1 MDSTQHQSQHHKVT
15 HRLFHHRPFRNALIF
30 LAALSIFLG
39 ILIVPVESRDPKV
52 VIHSVEEGI
61 WWAFT
66 TVTGVGYG
74 DFVPVTITGRLIG
87 IALEITGV
95 IFFGLI
101 VGIIG
106 ITMTKR
112 QEEFVW
118 FRLFDRLDS
127 LEAKLQRIERQN
139 AANVKQTLAEHDEK
153 RTKDK

>member
-1 MDSTQHQSQHHKVT
+1 M
-15 HRLFHHRPFRNALIF
+15 
-30 LAALSIFLG
+30 
-39 ILIVPVESRDPKV
+39 
-52 VIHSVEEGI
+52 
-61 WWAFT
+61 
-66 TVTGVGYG
+66 
-74 DFVPVTITGRLIG
+74 TITGRLIG

-95 IFFGLI
+95 IIFGLI

>member
-1 MDSTQHQSQHHKVT
+1 MDSAQHQSQHHKVT
-15 HRLFHHRPFRNALIF
+15 HRLFHHRPFRNALIL
-30 LAALSIFLG
+30 LATLSIFLG
-39 ILIVPVESRDPKV
+39 ILIVPVESRDPKA

-74 DFVPVTITGRLIG
+74 DFVPVTTTGRLIG

-101 VGIIG
+101 IGIIG

-118 FRLFDRLDS
+118 FRLFDRLDHID
-127 LEAKLQRIERQN
+127 AKLQRMEHQN
-139 AANVKQTLAEHDEK
+139 AANVQQTLSEHDEK
-153 RTKDK
+153 RTENK